1 MIDFRTWWRLRDGKE
16 MTITLGIILAIVLS
30 IVIFYD
36 PEEKDPDICTNLCII
51 DKNGIPRYQEW
62 FREHPEDKPIKKG
75 P

>member
-1 MIDFRTWWRLRDGKE
+1 MIDFRTWWNLRDGKE

-36 PEEKDPDICTNLCII
+36 PKEKDPDICTNLCII

>member
-1 MIDFRTWWRLRDGKE
+1 MINFRTWWHYRDGKE

-36 PEEKDPDICTNLCII
+36 PEEKDPNICTNLCII

>member
-1 MIDFRTWWRLRDGKE
+1 MIDFRTWWNLRDGKE

-75 P
+75 L

>member
-1 MIDFRTWWRLRDGKE
+1 MIDFRTWWNLRDGKE

-62 FREHPEDKPIKKG
+62 FREHPEDRPIKKG

>member
-1 MIDFRTWWRLRDGKE
+1 MIDFRTWWNLRDGKE

>member
-1 MIDFRTWWRLRDGKE
+1 MIDFRTWWNLRDGKE

-62 FREHPEDKPIKKG
+62 FRKHPEDRPE
-75 P
+75 